1 MTLITKAVTHFRA
14 TFEKVLHFRTG
25 ARAPILWKSQIWAN
39 ENDYHLERPGGQMR
53 IVIITIPP
61 WRPNENESHLE
72 KPGHKKT
79 QMRLIIIWV
88 YWLVWL

>member
-1 MTLITKAVTHFRA
+1 
-14 TFEKVLHFRTG
+14 
-25 ARAPILWKSQIWAN
+25 
-39 ENDYHLERPGGQMR
+39 MR

-61 WRPNENESHLE
+61 WRPNANESHLE